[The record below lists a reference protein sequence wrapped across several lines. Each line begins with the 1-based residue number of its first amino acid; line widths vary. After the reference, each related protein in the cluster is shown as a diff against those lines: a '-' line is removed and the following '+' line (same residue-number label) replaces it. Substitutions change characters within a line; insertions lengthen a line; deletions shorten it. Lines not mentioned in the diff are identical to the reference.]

1 MHNTYDMAEVCS
13 AGNVKLYENTH
24 YLPIGFMTDK
34 ELLNW
39 VENDNEDQFD
49 PFEQQNA
56 FFRQATGIPES
67 VYTRLEVVSQGHTDS
82 TQFTV
87 NKQDYGQYNFNCI
100 DSTVTPHVKWNYEA
114 PEDGLYAM
122 YADIKDGDDV
132 QIMKNDVAQQNKYG
146 MGRSYIACIGYFNK
160 GDKLSVYA
168 DLKQGSSGNA
178 RVYVNLLNK
187 DVFERGYAKLSESV
201 LKTEKHTASSITGTI
216 NAKQDGLFYTSIP
229 YEKGWTATVDGEETE
244 ITPVGNSLLAFPL
257 SAGEHQIT
265 LTYYPNGFWPGLAV
279 SVICLFI
286 LAGMCVL
293 TYILKIKI
301 IPEPEYESQLDGTD
315 ET

>member
-1 MHNTYDMAEVCS
+1 M
-13 AGNVKLYENTH
+13 
-24 YLPIGFMTDK
+24 
-34 ELLNW
+34 
-39 VENDNEDQFD
+39 
-49 PFEQQNA
+49 
-56 FFRQATGIPES
+56 
-67 VYTRLEVVSQGHTDS
+67 
-82 TQFTV
+82 
-87 NKQDYGQYNFNCI
+87 
-100 DSTVTPHVKWNYEA
+100 
-114 PEDGLYAM
+114 
-122 YADIKDGDDV
+122 
-132 QIMKNDVAQQNKYG
+132 
-146 MGRSYIACIGYFNK
+146 
-160 GDKLSVYA
+160 
-168 DLKQGSSGNA
+168 
-178 RVYVNLLNK
+178 
-187 DVFERGYAKLSESV
+187 
-201 LKTEKHTASSITGTI
+201 LKTEKHTDSSITGTI

>member
-1 MHNTYDMAEVCS
+1 MAEVC
-13 AGNVKLYENTH
+13 AKDNEKLYQNTH

-49 PFEQQNA
+49 PFEQQNS

-87 NKQDYGQYNFNCI
+87 NKQDYGQYNFTCI

-132 QIMKNDVAQQNKYG
+132 QIMQNDVAQQNKYG

-160 GDKLSVYA
+160 GDKISVYA
-168 DLKQGSSGNA
+168 DLKQGSGGNA

-201 LKTEKHTASSITGTI
+201 LKTEKHTDSSIEGTI
-216 NAKQDGLFYTSIP
+216 NAKADGLFYTSIP
-229 YEKGWTATVDGEETE
+229 YEKGWTAKVDGVETE

-293 TYILKIKI
+293 TYVMKIKI
-301 IPEPEYESQLDGTD
+301 IPEPEYESQLDGMD